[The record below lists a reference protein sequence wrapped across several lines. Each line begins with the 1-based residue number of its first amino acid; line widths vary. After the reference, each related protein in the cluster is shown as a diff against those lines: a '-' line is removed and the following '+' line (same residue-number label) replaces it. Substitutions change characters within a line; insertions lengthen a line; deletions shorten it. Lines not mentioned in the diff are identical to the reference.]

1 MSMQPTVADYIVGRL
16 AREGITASRSRARA
30 RQEYDHKQAI
40 RPYPSETPLMT
51 RLTIALVT
59 SYLGLSMA
67 HASLAP
73 VKERSPFDKLPPPA
87 PKAEAA
93 PEQDGG
99 LVISDDTELKLDGK
113 LCKYEDIPECAEVI
127 LVELAKDKKSV
138 LKLHFR
144 TKQVDAA
151 PKMR

>member
-1 MSMQPTVADYIVGRL
+1 
-16 AREGITASRSRARA
+16 
-30 RQEYDHKQAI
+30 
-40 RPYPSETPLMT
+40 MT

-59 SYLGLSMA
+59 SFLGLSMA
-67 HASLAP
+67 HASLSS

-99 LVISDDTELKLDGK
+99 LAISDDTEVKLDGK
-113 LCKYEDIPECAEVI
+113 LCKYEDIPESAEVI